1 MLDRVVTDQSNTR
14 CGAVWRGV
22 WLAAFGAGL
31 LVLMLALAPTG
42 LVAAAPATPAH
53 ARYTGSVP
61 AANAIL
67 KTAPTLVTVHF
78 AEQVNPSGSAITID
92 DSNGK
97 QVSTAAA
104 QVDRADL
111 TTMTVPMHGDGSEIY
126 LVVWHTVSGVD
137 GDTDIGGFNFLVN
150 PSTASVQA
158 VQGNTNATSGGNTSS
173 STGSSSGA
181 PIWLVVVIGLLG
193 LMIGGGGLFFAQR
206 QGWAPA
212 LRPAKATA

>member
-1 MLDRVVTDQSNTR
+1 MLDRVVTDQLNIR
-14 CGAVWRGV
+14 GGAVWRGV

-31 LVLMLALAPTG
+31 LVVLLALAPTG
-42 LVAAAPATPAH
+42 LVAAAPAISAH
-53 ARYTGSVP
+53 ARYTSSIP

-67 KTAPTLVTVHF
+67 KSAPTLVTVHF
-78 AEQVNPSGSAITID
+78 AEQVNPSGSAIAIY

-111 TTMTVPMHGDGSEIY
+111 TTMTVSMRGDGSEIY

-150 PSTASVQA
+150 PSTASIQA
-158 VQGNTNATSGGNTSS
+158 VQGNTSATSGGNSTST
-173 STGSSSGA
+173 TGSSSGA

-193 LMIGGGGLFFAQR
+193 LVIGGGGLFFAQR

-212 LRPAKATA
+212 LTPARTAS